1 MATIMLEI
9 GENRWPVA
17 CRDGEEER
25 LTMLGAMIADRWQDA
40 QRASGNTGTQQALL
54 LAALM
59 LADDLADAKATA
71 RAPGETDAL
80 AAIAGRLEELATSLE
95 KSVASA

>member
-1 MATIMLEI
+1 MATVTLEI

-17 CRDGEEER
+17 CRDGEEAR
-25 LTMLGAMIADRWQDA
+25 LQQLGSMIADRWGDA
-40 QRASGNTGTQQALL
+40 QRASGNTGTLQALL

-59 LADDLADAKATA
+59 LADDLADARASA

-80 AAIAGRLEELATSLE
+80 VAMAERLEELATSLE
-95 KSVASA
+95 KSGTSA

>member
-1 MATIMLEI
+1 MATITLEI

-17 CRDGEEER
+17 CRDGEEAR
-25 LTMLGAMIADRWQDA
+25 LEQLGSMIADRWADA
-40 QRASGNTGTQQALL
+40 QRASGNTGTVQTLL

-59 LADDLADAKATA
+59 LADDLADAKASA

-80 AAIAGRLEELATSLE
+80 TAMAERLEELATRLE
-95 KSVASA
+95 KSTASA